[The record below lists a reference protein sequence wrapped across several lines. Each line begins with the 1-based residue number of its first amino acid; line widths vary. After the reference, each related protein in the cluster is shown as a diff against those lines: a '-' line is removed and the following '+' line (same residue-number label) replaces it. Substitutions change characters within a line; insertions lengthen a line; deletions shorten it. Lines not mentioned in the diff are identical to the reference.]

1 MRVTRH
7 FRKRLLSPAA
17 QSPAVPARQE
27 AGLTPTSRHE
37 EGDAEPA
44 LEHPLPQRGQAG
56 PVEGEGAADEDVQ
69 HDAKALPTT
78 RRHGQRRRGPTGRP
92 PCRARH
98 ARCSR
103 CLPRC
108 PAGGLRTPSPRTP
121 PGPRTGGSRTTW
133 TEALPTCRNSQ
144 IQSLKDEERNDV
156 VMADMAGAAC
166 HSCAHK
172 GQGPSR
178 ARAPPRPPGST
189 SWRSTTP
196 TCQLDVHVAVQQQV
210 LGLEVPVHDVMA
222 VAVLHSRQD
231 LPEFLPCLALTQ
243 VPVRGQVV

>member
-78 RRHGQRRRGPTGRP
+78 RRHGQRRRGPTGCP
-92 PCRARH
+92 PHRARH
-98 ARCSR
+98 ARRSR

-178 ARAPPRPPGST
+178 ARAPHTPRAALPGTARPPPASLM
-189 SWRSTTP
+189 SMLPSSSRFSVLRSLCT
-196 TCQLDVHVAVQQQV
+196 
-210 LGLEVPVHDVMA
+210 M
-222 VAVLHSRQD
+222 
-231 LPEFLPCLALTQ
+231 
-243 VPVRGQVV
+243 